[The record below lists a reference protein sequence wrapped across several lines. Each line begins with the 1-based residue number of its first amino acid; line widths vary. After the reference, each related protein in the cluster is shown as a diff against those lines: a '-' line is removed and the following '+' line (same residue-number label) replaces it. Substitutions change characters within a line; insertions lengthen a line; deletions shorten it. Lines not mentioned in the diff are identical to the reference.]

1 MQNTLQLTPV
11 GNMVGN
17 LQLHYLHVLCYNKQ
31 LFFCV
36 FFSLQV
42 SCISTADA

>member
-17 LQLHYLHVLCYNKQ
+17 LQLHYPVLCYNKQ
-31 LFFCV
+31 LVV
-36 FFSLQV
+36 F
-42 SCISTADA
+42 